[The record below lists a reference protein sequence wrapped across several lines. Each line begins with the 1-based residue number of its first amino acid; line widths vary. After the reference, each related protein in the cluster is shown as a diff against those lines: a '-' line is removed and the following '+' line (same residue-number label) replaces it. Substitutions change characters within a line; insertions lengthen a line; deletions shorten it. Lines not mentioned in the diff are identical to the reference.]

1 MQGKE
6 KYQDEVLE
14 VLDSTTREH
23 ATSFEGAYCFDSI
36 IDNGKTHIAIKVS
49 KIIDNVD
56 AHASQELRKIC
67 PILRCSP
74 LLIGERTRKGP
85 IQDGV
90 VHTRGDVPVIN
101 LETLRQMLEE
111 QARPYLKAKKGG
123 VVITLD
129 GQKLKE
135 AREAKNY
142 SRGDIAE
149 VIGLSR
155 RAIYE
160 YERGTMNPTIEIAL
174 HLEELLDIPLVEP
187 IDLFDLEPG
196 EIGSPEK
203 TKGVQ
208 SRLVQRTLQV
218 LSKLGINTTL
228 TKETPFDLLAAIRR
242 NVILSCLQ
250 RCIEQLDESRL
261 LFLAK
266 LADVLK
272 EHPVIIASDLSE
284 VETIKGIPV
293 IYLRELAEIKNSTEL
308 VKLIQ
313 QRRGT

>member
-1 MQGKE
+1 MQTKE
-6 KYQDEVLE
+6 KYQDDVLE
-14 VLDSTTREH
+14 VLDSATREH

-56 AHASQELRKIC
+56 VHARHELRKIC

-111 QARPYLKAKKGG
+111 QTHPYLKAKKGG
-123 VVITLD
+123 VVIVLD
-129 GQKLKE
+129 GEKLKE

-142 SRGDIAE
+142 SRGDVAE
-149 VIGLSR
+149 EIGLSR

-160 YERGTMNPTIEIAL
+160 YERGKMNPTIEIAL
-174 HLEELLDIPLVEP
+174 HLEELLDISLVKP
-187 IDLFDLEPG
+187 IDLFEIGQG
-196 EIGSPEK
+196 EIESPTK
-203 TKGVQ
+203 TEAIR
-208 SRLVQRTLQV
+208 SRLVQRTLQA
-218 LSKLGINTTL
+218 LSRLGISPTL

-250 RCIEQLDESRL
+250 RCIEQLDEPRL

-284 VETIKGIPV
+284 VESIKGIPV
-293 IYLRELAEIKNSTEL
+293 IYLRELSEIKNPTEV

-313 QRRGT
+313 QRRGA